1 MQINKKNCHDMVSKL
16 KLQLCLKAS
25 IMKGK
30 RACFSTVSLMI
41 CFESDWVCWAS
52 ARQIEPVDC

>member
-1 MQINKKNCHDMVSKL
+1 MVSKL